1 MRLPRRHAV
10 VALLL
15 ILLPAVADGQ
25 ARSAAS
31 YARPSAEVRRAAGT
45 ITEEYLRAGV
55 FTIAHDSMLGRDT
68 PSRGLDL
75 TAAFIGEEFRKAG
88 LKPGGD
94 DGGWLQRYPLFRHR
108 TLVSESEVRFT
119 STDGAQLV
127 FPLAT
132 SAWLRFGA
140 APAEPIRGTV
150 LLIGGTVDT
159 TALGNAPL
167 SGAIVVWPAQM
178 PTGAF
183 PAGLQAIIRTAG
195 RGGARAF
202 VLVSNR
208 TDPAPF
214 ARGVAA
220 QARGTISLDS
230 VRTATGA
237 MPMLEIPEAAFA
249 AQIPEAAAQL
259 AGLRAA
265 TEAVIL
271 PMPEWQGTLTIRAAP
286 VERTSAPNTVG
297 ILEGTDPVLRNEY
310 IIWSAHMDH
319 VGSGGTGP
327 DSIFNGA
334 DDDASGTIGVL
345 ALARAYAQPG
355 ARPKRSMIFVTVS
368 GEEKGLW
375 GSAWFANHLPVPREQ
390 VVANINMDMIGRNWT
405 DTVVVIGK
413 EHSDMGETLHA
424 VAAAHPEL
432 RMNPIDDIWPEQRFY
447 FRSDH
452 FNFARNG
459 IPILFF
465 FTGVHEDYHRVT
477 DTADKLGYEKMTR
490 ILKLSFYLGT
500 ELANRTARPQ
510 WNPDSYRQIVQPR
523 TP

>member
-1 MRLPRRHAV
+1 MSRYRHHILLAILAFLLPAAV
-10 VALLL
+10 VA
-15 ILLPAVADGQ
+15 Q
-25 ARSAAS
+25 ANGGS
-31 YARPSAEVRRAAGT
+31 YVRPSAEVRRAAGS
-45 ITEEYLRAGV
+45 ITEDFLRFGV

-88 LKPGGD
+88 LTPGGD
-94 DGGWLQRYPLFRHR
+94 NGGWLQRYPLFRHR
-108 TLVSESEVRFT
+108 TLVSESVVRFT
-119 STDGAQLV
+119 STDGLALV
-127 FPLAT
+127 FPLTT
-132 SAWLRFGA
+132 SAWLRFGG
-140 APAEPIRGTV
+140 APAGPVTGPV
-150 LLIGGTVDT
+150 VLIGGGADT
-159 TALGNAPL
+159 TVLGNAPL
-167 SGAIVVWPAQM
+167 SGAVVVWAAEM
-178 PTGAF
+178 AIEAF
-183 PAGLQAIIRTAG
+183 PAGLQAMSRTAA
-195 RGGARAF
+195 RAGARAL

-220 QARGTISLDS
+220 QARGSIALDS
-230 VRTATGA
+230 VRTATGGLA
-237 MPMLEIPEAAFA
+237 MIEIPESAFA
-249 AQIPEAAAQL
+249 AQLPEAAAQL
-259 AGLRAA
+259 AGMRAA
-265 TEAVIL
+265 TTTVIQ
-271 PMPEWQGTLTIRAAP
+271 PMPEWQGSLDIRAAP

-297 ILEGTDPVLRNEY
+297 ILPGSDPVLRNEY
-310 IIWSAHMDH
+310 IVWSAHMDH
-319 VGSGGTGP
+319 VGSGGAAP

-345 ALARAYAQPG
+345 ALARAFAQPG

-375 GSAWFANHLPVPREQ
+375 GSAWFANHLPVPTEQ
-390 VVANINMDMIGRNWT
+390 VVANINLDMIGRNWA

-413 EHSDMGETLHA
+413 EHSDMGATLHA

-432 RMNPIDDIWPEQRFY
+432 RMHPIDDLWPEQRFY

-452 FNFARNG
+452 VNFARVG

-500 ELANRTARPQ
+500 ELGNRAARPQ